1 MVEVDI
7 LGMENRFNTLIQQ
20 FVEYLEI
27 EKNRSPKTVENYNHY
42 LRRFA
47 KWANI
52 DDPSRVDLDL
62 IRQYKLWLNRLTDA
76 KGAPFK
82 KATQN
87 YHIIALRSFLK
98 YLSKN
103 DIKTLAPEK
112 VELARQEER
121 KVDFLEKEALA
132 RLLETP
138 DGSTLRGKRDRALL
152 KTLFS
157 AGLRISELCA
167 LNRDSIDLRRG
178 EFSIRGK
185 GGKVRIVFLSDGA
198 REALKNYMDAR
209 TDVEEALFVR
219 LPREKEK
226 KEKIE
231 KKTSKKNK
239 TAKLFRYSRLTP
251 RSIQRLIQQHAVAAG
266 ITKRVTPHMLRHSF
280 ATNLLR
286 HGADLR
292 SVQAMLGHSS
302 ITTTQIYT
310 HVTDKQLREIHKRF
324 LE

>member
-1 MVEVDI
+1 
-7 LGMENRFNTLIQQ
+7 MENRLNALIRQ
-20 FVEYLEI
+20 FIEYLEI

-47 KWANI
+47 DWGKI
-52 DDPSRVDLDL
+52 DDPSAIDLDL
-62 IRQYKLWLNRLTDA
+62 IRQYKLWLNRLVDA
-76 KGAPFK
+76 KGEVIK
-82 KATQN
+82 KTTQN
-87 YHIIALRSFLK
+87 YHIIALRCFLK
-98 YLSKN
+98 YLVKN
-103 DIKTLAPEK
+103 NIEVLAPEK
-112 VELARQEER
+112 VELAKQEER
-121 KVDFLEKEALA
+121 KIDFLDKEALT

-138 DGSTLRGKRDRALL
+138 RPLTPRGRRDRALL

-157 AGLRISELCA
+157 TGLRVSELCA

-198 REALKNYMDAR
+198 KEAITDYLDGRA
-209 TDVEEALFVR
+209 DVEEALFVS
-219 LPREKEK
+219 LPRDKNSGETTRGK
-226 KEKIE
+226 KDIRT
-231 KKTSKKNK
+231 KKPKR
-239 TAKLFRYSRLTP
+239 AGHVFRHSRLTP
-251 RSIQRLIQQHAVAAG
+251 RSVQRLIQKYAAEAG
-266 ITKRVTPHMLRHSF
+266 ITKKVTPHMLRHSF

-292 SVQAMLGHSS
+292 SVQMLLGHSS

>member
-1 MVEVDI
+1 
-7 LGMENRFNTLIQQ
+7 MENRLNTLIQQ
-20 FVEYLEI
+20 FIEYLEI
-27 EKNRSPKTVENYNHY
+27 EKNCSPKTVENYNHY

-47 KWANI
+47 KWTNI
-52 DDPSRVDLDL
+52 DDPSRIDLDL
-62 IRQYKLWLNRLTDA
+62 VRQYKLWLNRLTDE

-98 YLSKN
+98 YLAKN
-103 DIKTLAPEK
+103 DIPTLAPEK

-121 KVDFLEKEALA
+121 KVDFLEREALA
-132 RLLETP
+132 RLLEAP
-138 DGSTLRGKRDRALL
+138 EPSNLRGKRDRALL

-167 LNRDSIDLRRG
+167 LNRDSIDIRRG

-198 REALKNYMDAR
+198 RGALKEYLDAR

-219 LPREKEK
+219 LPREKES
-226 KEKIE
+226 EE
-231 KKTSKKNK
+231 KKAVTK
-239 TAKLFRYSRLTP
+239 TAGIKRIILYSRLTP
-251 RSIQRLIQQHAVAAG
+251 RSIQRLIRKYAAKAG

-310 HVTDKQLREIHKRF
+310 HVTDKQLREIHRRYI
-324 LE
+324 E